1 VWPSGCIG
9 RRYLDV
15 ARTAWLSPLRA
26 TPWYPRRPYERALAR
41 SATPLNSALEQGL
54 PPQSRYIARLARGGM
69 PRVAGLDLAGRPADF
84 RPRPGADEGER
95 RPALTTARLTGCGAT
110 VICCS
115 GAGLPT
121 EGSVQEGFADHVEQ
135 LSKVITYTP
144 PPGRHSSAVE
154 QLFRKSLALCAVLP
168 RVGHRYKRAHLSAIR
183 FEGVPV

>member
-1 VWPSGCIG
+1 MSEPSRGPRHLQIP
-9 RRYLDV
+9 
-15 ARTAWLSPLRA
+15 LSSKA
-26 TPWYPRRPYERALAR
+26 FRPK
-41 SATPLNSALEQGL
+41 
-54 PPQSRYIARLARGGM
+54 SRYIARLARGGM

-135 LSKVITYTP
+135 LSKVITYT
-144 PPGRHSSAVE
+144 R
-154 QLFRKSLALCAVLP
+154 P
-168 RVGHRYKRAHLSAIR
+168 RADIAQR
-183 FEGVPV
+183 

>member
-1 VWPSGCIG
+1 VLDDEDARLCPAHILHRDTWRTVIHRAFQRSASQRVAFGCIG

-144 PPGRHSSAVE
+144 PSGPT
-154 QLFRKSLALCAVLP
+154 
-168 RVGHRYKRAHLSAIR
+168 
-183 FEGVPV
+183 

>member
-154 QLFRKSLALCAVLP
+154 QLFRKSPPVL
-168 RVGHRYKRAHLSAIR
+168 RSATSVADRYKQAHLSAFR
-183 FEGVPV
+183 SYGLPE